1 MPWENKPPLSI
12 SCLLKLI
19 SDPNSKSEFCNLA
32 DTLQGNENLVFNE
45 IFTLKKKILTKMKKA
60 IFNQNWGF
68 GMRWL
73 SLE

>member
-32 DTLQGNENLVFNE
+32 DTLEGNENLIFNE
-45 IFTLKKKILTKMKKA
+45 IFTLEKKNLQKRRKLCSIKSGALA
-60 IFNQNWGF
+60 YDG
-68 GMRWL
+68 
-73 SLE
+73 